1 MLGSHNPPSVQNN
14 GGEGSRE
21 LAGNVLESWSDTGLR
36 LVQDHI
42 TQLHELLQP
51 QVGSAELAH
60 VKETTS
66 HYTTVGGHQKGRVY
80 DIDMEEHAINGATT
94 EGSSSSAPM
103 YTEEQ
108 FQRQV
113 GKDGRKEDFPAPKLS
128 SPTSSYTTATA

>member
-1 MLGSHNPPSVQNN
+1 MNYQLSV
-14 GGEGSRE
+14 
-21 LAGNVLESWSDTGLR
+21 
-36 LVQDHI
+36 DHV

-51 QVGSAELAH
+51 QVGSAKPAH

-80 DIDMEEHAINGATT
+80 NIDMEEHAINGATA

-113 GKDGRKEDFPAPKLS
+113 GKDGRKEDFPAPKLC
-128 SPTSSYTTATA
+128 SPTSSYTITTA